1 MKNRYS
7 AYVVSFSTYSVAAQ
21 LDISKIVRT
30 HTSYR
35 WVEKETYYTQ
45 NACNMFKWSY
55 SCANL

>member
-1 MKNRYS
+1 MKNTCL

-30 HTSYR
+30 QTSYR
-35 WVEKETYYTQ
+35 RVEQETYYMQ